1 MFLGLG
7 AIVLGVIGGVV
18 SPNIFHIHKYFFP
31 LPAPAGDDLLGAA
44 PVPPGRGGRAAGHE
58 EAPWQQQQQQP
69 PAPAALP
76 ATARGQVRARN
87 SSLRIPTI
95 LSLYFLN
102 MYYCL

>member
-18 SPNIFHIHKYFFP
+18 SPNIFHIDKYFFNF
-31 LPAPAGDDLLGAA
+31 LAPAGDDLLGAA

-58 EAPWQQQQQQP
+58 EAPWQQQQP

-76 ATARGQVRARN
+76 AAAGGQVRARN
-87 SSLRIPTI
+87 SSLRIPII

-102 MYYCL
+102 MSFFG